1 MSHLVHSKKL
11 LEILKAKH
19 PELNCTGLVAFMFE
33 SGLIEEKRALRWII
47 KNEYFE
53 RVKDHSKNFTEHK
66 LDMSIEYDVS
76 VSFVNK
82 VLYYYEDIK
91 C

>member
-1 MSHLVHSKKL
+1 
-11 LEILKAKH
+11 
-19 PELNCTGLVAFMFE
+19 MFE

-47 KNEYFE
+47 KNEYFM
-53 RVKDHSKNFTEHK
+53 RIKADRAKNFTQHK
-66 LDMSIEYDVS
+66 LDLSVDYEVS

-82 VLYYYEDIK
+82 VLYYYDDIK